1 MTLAA
6 LLKDPIVSSLL
17 SLDASVRGNMVAA
30 CFSGMS
36 PKTFWDLGGVSTFT
50 VDFSSYSTIERH
62 FFSTVQDRTE
72 SPDGFDRRTVLY
84 VVKHPYFDDM
94 EVTVKVIF
102 IKANASTMKPY
113 DIHLDVDM
121 LALNRLGLYI
131 NTSNRDILT
140 RVPVPVGILIQNCE
154 DKKFAVLTSVENDVI
169 VLEKQKQLKRLGFSL
184 RQTRVEQGSAAP
196 QGEKCSIC
204 LLDFESPSEGVAATV
219 KTSCGHHF
227 HRDCWEKH
235 VEHSIQS
242 GMNQLPGIFSFANSS
257 FSDQRAGS
265 IFVHCPLCRE
275 SFRAY
280 EVTV

>member
-1 MTLAA
+1 MGDSEIDQVFKIFRVLGTPNENNWPDALRLENFKSTFPKFRGMPMIEHTPTLDEHEVDLLSGLVALDPNRRISALAA
-6 LLKDPIVSSLL
+6 L
-17 SLDASVRGNMVAA
+17 
-30 CFSGMS
+30 
-36 PKTFWDLGGVSTFT
+36 
-50 VDFSSYSTIERH
+50 
-62 FFSTVQDRTE
+62 Q
-72 SPDGFDRRTVLY
+72 
-84 VVKHPYFDDM
+84 HPYFDDM

-154 DKKFAVLTSVENDVI
+154 DKKFAVLTSVENDVV

-204 LLDFESPSEGVAATV
+204 LLEFEPQSEGVAATV